1 MATWN
6 INKKLCAWF
15 FYDASMHVFFLG
27 GGPCWVNDENDQ
39 FLFVCLFVCTN
50 NNVAVINWFNH
61 CNPID
66 GSSFGDASKTFNLF
80 CNPGA
85 GNPFD
90 FCAVFSKQNWIASPW
105 SRYNIF
111 RITKSDITHALWYFA
126 PECTLLLESG

>member
-1 MATWN
+1 MMRM
-6 INKKLCAWF
+6 ISF
-15 FYDASMHVFFLG
+15 
-27 GGPCWVNDENDQ
+27 
-39 FLFVCLFVCTN
+39 CLFD
-50 NNVAVINWFNH
+50 NVAVISWFKH

-111 RITKSDITHALWYFA
+111 RITKSDITHAYDI
-126 PECTLLLESG
+126 LLLNALFFWDLDKPDLLD